1 VRPCLATA
9 AAIGTIAV
17 VGFCLASAAV
27 ADCDA
32 PAAETI
38 RERVETGEGSV
49 FVGEVVHGGPDRPR
63 LDVAEVWSGPDLAPT
78 VTVKTGPEQ
87 LPWPLSA
94 VLRRASSIDAD
105 LHLGERYVVA
115 THADFR
121 TDSCTSLLAGD
132 PTLAAGPDDAR
143 SPVDDGFGGH
153 RPGMFDTAL
162 GATLLTAVLGL
173 AGLLAAGRRLDSAA
187 QASDAGPLQAAGRGA
202 LVGGAVGIA
211 VGGMV
216 ELASYA
222 TLQMFPTDV
231 QIVGFGLIFGTP
243 AAAAVGA
250 LCWWRRWPSATMLRL
265 VLAAVPVL
273 ALGAFQVL
281 AQWSAQ

>member
-1 VRPCLATA
+1 MAS
-9 AAIGTIAV
+9 
-17 VGFCLASAAV
+17 FCLASAAV

-32 PAAETI
+32 PTAETI
-38 RERVETGEGSV
+38 RERVEAGEGSV

-63 LDVAEVWSGPDLAPT
+63 LDVVEVWSGPDLAPT

-94 VLRRASSIDAD
+94 VLRRTSSVDAD
-105 LHLGERYVVA
+105 LHLGERYVIA

-121 TDSCTSLLAGD
+121 TDRCTSLPAD
-132 PTLAAGPDDAR
+132 DRILAAGPDDAR
-143 SPVDDGFGGH
+143 SPDDDGLGGH
-153 RPGMFDTAL
+153 RPGVFDTAL
-162 GATLLTAVLGL
+162 GATLLSGLLAL
-173 AGLLAAGRRLDSAA
+173 AGLLAAGGRLDAA
-187 QASDAGPLQAAGRGA
+187 SQTSHAGPLPAAGRGA
-202 LVGGAVGIA
+202 LVGGAVGVA
-211 VGGMV
+211 VGGLA

-231 QIVGFGLIFGTP
+231 QIAGFGLIFGP
-243 AAAAVGA
+243 PVAAAVGA
-250 LCWWRRWPSATMLRL
+250 LCWWRRWPAPTMLRL
-265 VLAAVPVL
+265 ALTAVPVL